1 MKKVFVFGRGSLY
14 KQKEKYIKRTYNVQG
29 FVDNAVSR
37 DNEMDVESGLPVIHP
52 EQISQYLD
60 EDVKIILMST
70 QYVSMWKQLSKLGIE
85 KHRILFG
92 IIFPPLMDGEDVL
105 FGDGGSIVAEECGGV
120 CYLNCAKKID
130 VESHK
135 QLLEKVQD
143 ILRDRYKRKYPI
155 IDAISQMDTEP
166 VSRKFGTERGTA
178 IDRYYIEEF
187 LEKNRGLIHGDCI
200 EIAENTYTL
209 RYGEDR
215 VKNAYILHVKGW
227 GENAIKGNLE
237 TGEGIRENQYDC
249 AVITQTLMFIYDLR
263 ETARNIYKMLKPGSN
278 ALLTVAGIS
287 QISRY
292 DAELWGSYYGFHE
305 DAVKALFEPEFGSE
319 NVIVDTYG
327 NVKTAIGLLCGLC
340 REDLKEEDFI
350 FQDKDYPV
358 IITALL
364 HKEEEVK

>member
-1 MKKVFVFGRGSLY
+1 M
-14 KQKEKYIKRTYNVQG
+14 
-29 FVDNAVSR
+29 
-37 DNEMDVESGLPVIHP
+37 
-52 EQISQYLD
+52 
-60 EDVKIILMST
+60 
-70 QYVSMWKQLSKLGIE
+70 
-85 KHRILFG
+85 
-92 IIFPPLMDGEDVL
+92 
-105 FGDGGSIVAEECGGV
+105 
-120 CYLNCAKKID
+120 
-130 VESHK
+130 ESHK

-143 ILRDRYKRKYPI
+143 ILRERYKRKYPI
-155 IDAISQMDTEP
+155 IDAILQMDTEP
-166 VSRKFGTERGTA
+166 VSRKFGAERGTA
-178 IDRYYIEEF
+178 IDRYYIEKF
-187 LEKNRGLIHGDCI
+187 LEKNRELIHGDCI

-209 RYGEDR
+209 RYGENR

-227 GENAIKGNLE
+227 GQNTIKGNLE
-237 TGEGIRENQYDC
+237 TGEGILENQYDC

-263 ETARNIYKMLKPGSN
+263 ETARNIYKMLKPGGN

-305 DAVKALFEPEFGSE
+305 DAIKALFEPEFGGG
-319 NVIVDTYG
+319 NVTVETYG

-340 REDLKEEDFI
+340 REDLKEEDFV

>member
-1 MKKVFVFGRGSLY
+1 MKRVFVFGRGRLY
-14 KQKEKYIKRTYNVQG
+14 RQKEEYIKKNYNVQG
-29 FVDNAVSR
+29 FLDNAVEQE
-37 DNEMDVESGLPVIHP
+37 NEVDKESGLPVYHP
-52 EQISQYLD
+52 KQICQYLD
-60 EDVKIILMST
+60 DDIQIILMSN
-70 QYVSMWKQLSKLGIE
+70 QYVSMWKQLSDLGVKEE
-85 KHRILFG
+85 KIVFG
-92 IIFPPLMDGEDVL
+92 ILCPPLTDGEEIL
-105 FGDGGSIVAEECGGV
+105 FGDGRSLTAEGKGSV
-120 CYLNCAKKID
+120 CYLKGDKKVK
-130 VESHK
+130 VESHG
-135 QLLEKVQD
+135 QLLEMVKD
-143 ILRDRYKRKYPI
+143 TLRERYKRKFPI
-155 IDAISQMDTEP
+155 IDAIAQMTTKP

-178 IDRYYIEEF
+178 IDRYYIEKF

-209 RYGEDR
+209 RYGENR

-319 NVIVDTYG
+319 NVMVDTYG